1 MKVVI
6 SDDYL
11 DCVRTLDC
19 YSKMS
24 AHDVTIYTDTVK
36 DVDAIAERYHPADAV
51 VLIRER
57 TRITDELLS
66 KLPNLKFIS
75 STGGGIRHIDVEAC
89 TRHGVAIAA
98 HGTGNP
104 WQRFSGSASQEV
116 ELVWGLILS
125 AARNLPQEVQ
135 ALKEGRWVIS
145 LGDRLHGKTLGIY
158 GYGRIG
164 RPVGRVGEALGMRV
178 LVWGRE
184 TTAQRAKEDG
194 VEMAAS
200 REEFFSTS
208 NVLTIHLPVVPSTY
222 GIVTAADLALMKP
235 TSILI
240 NASRAI
246 IIEEGA
252 LVTALRAGRPG
263 KAAVDVYE
271 EEPVLGGDHPLLQME
286 NVVCTPHLGYVTKEG
301 HEAAFGAAFDRLN
314 AYARGEPIGVVN
326 PEVLG

>member
-19 YSKMS
+19 FSKMS
-24 AHDVTIYTDTVK
+24 EHDVTIYTDTVK
-36 DVDAIAERYHPADAV
+36 DVDAIAERYQPADAL

-75 STGGGIRHIDVEAC
+75 STGGGTRHIDVEAC
-89 TRHGVAIAA
+89 TRHGVVVAS

-104 WQRFSGSASQEV
+104 WKRFSGTGSQEV
-116 ELVWGLILS
+116 VLVWGLIIS
-125 AARNLPQEVQ
+125 AARNIPQEVQ

-145 LGDRLHGKTLGIY
+145 LGDSLEGKTLGIY

-164 RPVGRVGEALGMRV
+164 RPVGRVGQALGMRV

-194 VEMAAS
+194 VDMAAS

-208 NVLTIHLPVVPSTY
+208 DVLTIHLPVVPATY
-222 GIVTAADLALMKP
+222 GIVTAADMALMKP
-235 TSILI
+235 TSILV
-240 NASRAI
+240 NASRAV

-252 LVTALRAGRPG
+252 LVDALRAGRPG

-271 EEPVLGGDHPLLQME
+271 EEPVLGGNHPLLKMD

-301 HEAAFGAAFDRLN
+301 HETAFGAAFDRLN
-314 AYARGEPIGVVN
+314 AYARGEPTGVIN
-326 PEVLG
+326 LELLE